1 MAEHLNQDKSHE
13 PAYEDGMN
21 NMGKPIPDYRR
32 EEAYRQCKEM
42 GLDSADAMACV
53 SETAEQL
60 ERDKPYEAQ
69 GRAMKY
75 IDLTGAYRIF
85 AVLLIHQ
92 ERKILQ

>member
-1 MAEHLNQDKSHE
+1 MAEWLGQDKSHE

-21 NMGKPIPDYRR
+21 NMGKPIPDFRR
-32 EEAYRQCKEM
+32 ENAYQDCKAM
-42 GLDSADAMACV
+42 GLGSADAMAAV

-75 IDLTGAYRIF
+75 LDLTGMYRLF
-85 AVLLIHQ
+85 AVLLISP
-92 ERKILQ
+92 EVKKS